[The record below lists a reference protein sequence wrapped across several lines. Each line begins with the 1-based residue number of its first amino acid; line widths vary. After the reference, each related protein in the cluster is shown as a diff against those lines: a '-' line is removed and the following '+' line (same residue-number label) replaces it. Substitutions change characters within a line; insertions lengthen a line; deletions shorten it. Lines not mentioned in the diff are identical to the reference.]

1 MAEDISKL
9 KAIRR
14 KVRFKLKIY
23 ADKHYDARPILKL
36 YNELC
41 DIIGNRSNLDYTTQ
55 KYWDNPSNRDRQ
67 EHNNH
72 PVIGYKKSSR
82 AGYQYIYKTKKPKK
96 TKNYAKVKA
105 TGKQNVLNVAINN
118 YIISIC
124 GDIKKYPK
132 IREALV
138 DLGLKY
144 EEDNPNK
151 LSCKISDTEEGY
163 KRLKRSLIII
173 LDLISGNSFEIGV
186 IGRKV

>member
-14 KVRFKLKIY
+14 KVRLKLKIY

-41 DIIGNRSNLDYTTQ
+41 DIIGDRSDLDYTAQ
-55 KYWDNPSNRDRQ
+55 EYWDNPSNRDRQ
-67 EHNNH
+67 EYNRQ
-72 PVIGYKKSSR
+72 PVVRYKGSPRNGYR
-82 AGYQYIYKTKKPKK
+82 FIYKTVKPKK
-96 TKNYAKVKA
+96 SKTTKTKTASKS
-105 TGKQNVLNVAINN
+105 NVLNVAIND
-118 YIISIC
+118 YVISIC

-144 EEDNPNK
+144 AEDNPNK

-186 IGRKV
+186 IGHKV